1 MLRNI
6 FNGFC
11 MALADSVPG
20 VSGGTVAFILGFY
33 YKFIENLHNL
43 FEVSG
48 KRKSA
53 LVYLLKLGIG
63 WIFGFIVSVSIISKI
78 IDTNIYSLSSLF
90 LGLTIMSIPFV
101 VKDEI
106 KTIRKNL
113 KYFYFAIIGLLL
125 VVVLVLLRENT
136 PIINSFNYIE
146 INILNAIYIFLAGA
160 FAVSATLL
168 PGISGSSILLITG
181 LYIPIIK
188 ALDEVFYLNF
198 QNLDALLILIFGVLF
213 GIIISVRILRYAL
226 KRNREKMIFLI
237 IGMVVG
243 SIFAIIMGPT
253 AIDASLLPLNFSNL
267 NIFSFLLGIVI
278 LFALERVKIE
288 RGI

>member
-33 YKFIENLHNL
+33 YRFIENLHNL
-43 FEVSG
+43 FENKN

-53 LVYLLKLGIG
+53 LIYLLKLGVG
-63 WIFGFIVSVSIISKI
+63 WILGFVLSVSIISKI
-78 IDTNIYSLSSLF
+78 IDTNIYLLSSLF

-113 KYFYFAIIGLLL
+113 KYFYFAILGLIL
-125 VVVLVLLRENT
+125 VVGLVLLRERT

-146 INILNAIYIFLAGA
+146 INISNAIYIFLSGA

-188 ALDEVFYLNF
+188 GLDEILYLDF
-198 QNLDALLILIFGVLF
+198 QNLDALLILIFGIFF

-226 KRNREKMIFLI
+226 KKNREKMIFLI

-243 SIFAIIMGPT
+243 SIFAIIMGPV
-253 AIDASLLPLNFSNL
+253 AIDSSFTPLNFSNF
-267 NIFSFLLGIVI
+267 NIFGFFLGIII

-288 RGI
+288 RGV